1 MQARTGRHDAAVRTV
16 RRTMRT
22 MRMPRLPAA
31 LAACLWL
38 ASGAAGAQSFQ
49 ADVAPLVQG
58 SCLACHGD
66 RTVTPLNLARLGFDL
81 GDRETY
87 RAWERVYERLE
98 KGEMPPAA
106 ARPPAPPVLETA
118 LGSLKRALADAN
130 LEARGPQRTPLRRLT
145 RLEYAYTIEDL
156 LGIDGAVAEALSLTL
171 PAEADSGG
179 FDTVAANQSM
189 SPLHVRS
196 YLDAADAA
204 LDTALR
210 TGPAPGA
217 RRHVI
222 DYTKSRYLWGIEH
235 ARALG
240 LGIVKRVPDAYVMF
254 FDFGSTYTFHSA
266 SEGFAVTEPG
276 RYRVTVEAYPYQ
288 AGTPV
293 TLTVYQGKMAG
304 VAASLDELIGTFDL
318 EAPRAV
324 EMRPYLRPGD
334 LIGLSV
340 ADLDVPPEA
349 VGYGPADPSEGYG
362 GMKDYPG
369 EGIAIRSMTIEGPL
383 PVGDEWPPASARRLL
398 PGVEFDAAGGIVL
411 AKDPFEHVVDAVAGF
426 APRAFRR
433 PLGEGE
439 LQAYASLAEPLLRD
453 GRPFLEAVR
462 VPLRAVLSAPAF
474 LFQGGASDAGGDE
487 AGGDEAG
494 GDQAGGDEAG
504 SSGGAASRTL
514 DDFALASRLSYFL
527 WRSLPDAPLLRA
539 AADGRLSDPAV
550 LAAHVDRLLDDERS
564 ERFVRDFAGQA
575 FRLYELRA
583 TTPDAGLYPEY
594 DDRLGQAMARETE
607 LFLGALIDENH
618 GIGRL
623 IDADFT
629 FANRRLAEHYEL
641 PGVTGQRM
649 RRVALPADSPRGGL
663 LTQASVLKV
672 TANGTTTSPVPR
684 GNFVLANLLGQPP
697 APPPPGIEGLEPD
710 TRGTT
715 TIREQ
720 LTAHRANPVCA
731 SCHRVIDPPGFALES
746 FDPIGGFRRSYRAS
760 GGESQFGE
768 FTVPLPYVAGLPVDP
783 SGVTPEGEA
792 FSGIEDYKR
801 LMLRNDLEQVAR
813 HLTSQL
819 LVFSTGAEIE
829 FADRDAVEAIV
840 ARLGDDGYPIR
851 TMIHEVARSDLFRTR

>member
-16 RRTMRT
+16 RRTMRA

-38 ASGAAGAQSFQ
+38 ASGAAAAQSFEG
-49 ADVAPLVQG
+49 DVAPLVTG

-106 ARPPAPPVLETA
+106 ARPPAPPVLEAA
-118 LGSLKRALADAN
+118 LGSLKRALVDAN
-130 LEARGPQRTPLRRLT
+130 LAARGPQRTPLRRLT

-156 LGIDGAVAEALSLTL
+156 LGIDSAVAQALGQTL

-189 SPLHVRS
+189 SSLHVRA
-196 YLDAADAA
+196 YLDAADRALDAA
-204 LDTALR
+204 LR
-210 TGPAPGA
+210 IGPAPGA

-288 AGTPV
+288 ADTPV

-349 VGYGPADPSEGYG
+349 AGYGPSDPSQGYG

-369 EGIAIRSMTIEGPL
+369 EGIAVRSMTIEGPL
-383 PVGDEWPPASARRLL
+383 PEGDDWPSASTRQLL
-398 PGVEFDAAGGIVL
+398 PGVAFDAAGEIVL
-411 AKDPFEHVVDAVAGF
+411 TKDPFEHVVDAVAGF

-433 PLGEGE
+433 PLAEGE
-439 LQAYASLAEPLLRD
+439 LEAYASLAEPLLAD
-453 GRPFLEAVR
+453 DRPFLEAVR

-474 LFQGGASDAGGDE
+474 LFQGGAFDAGGDD
-487 AGGDEAG
+487 AGGDDAG
-494 GDQAGGDEAG
+494 APGVG
-504 SSGGAASRTL
+504 ASRTL

-607 LFLGALIDENH
+607 LFLGAVIDENH

-629 FANRRLAEHYEL
+629 FANRRLAEHYDL

-746 FDPIGGFRRSYRAS
+746 FDPIGGFRKNYRAS
-760 GGESQFGE
+760 GGESQFGD
-768 FTVPLPYVAGLPVDP
+768 FTVPLPYVDGLPVDP

-792 FSGIEDYKR
+792 FSGIEEYKR
-801 LMLRNDLEQVAR
+801 LMLGNELEQVAR

-840 ARLGDDGYPIR
+840 ARLGDDGYPLR
-851 TMIHEVARSDLFRTR
+851 TMIHAVARSDLFRTR

>member
-1 MQARTGRHDAAVRTV
+1 MQTRTGRHDAAVRAV
-16 RRTMRT
+16 RRM
-22 MRMPRLPAA
+22 MPQFGAA

-38 ASGAAGAQSFQ
+38 GSGAASAQSFE
-49 ADVAPLVQG
+49 ADVAPLVER

-106 ARPPAPPVLETA
+106 ARPPAAPVLDAA
-118 LGSLKRALADAN
+118 LGSLKRALVDAN
-130 LEARGPQRTPLRRLT
+130 LAARGAQRTPLRRLT

-156 LGIDGAVAEALSLTL
+156 LGIDGAVAQGLSQTL

-189 SPLHVRS
+189 SSLHVRA
-196 YLDAADAA
+196 YLDAADRA
-204 LDTALR
+204 LDAALR
-210 TGPAPGA
+210 TGPAPAA
-217 RRHVI
+217 RRYVI

-235 ARALG
+235 AKALG

-293 TLTVYQGKMAG
+293 TLTVYRGKMAG

-340 ADLDVPPEA
+340 ADLDVPPA
-349 VGYGPADPSEGYG
+349 AAGYGPADPSQGYG

-369 EGIAIRSMTIEGPL
+369 EGIAVRTMTIEGPL
-383 PVGDEWPPASARRLL
+383 PEGDDWPPASARQLL
-398 PGVEFDAAGGIVL
+398 PGIAVDAAGEIVL
-411 AKDPFEHVVDAVAGF
+411 TKAPYEHVADAVAAF

-433 PLGEGE
+433 PLADGE
-439 LQAYASLAEPLLRD
+439 LEAYAGLAEPLLAE

-462 VPLRAVLSAPAF
+462 VPLRAILSAPAF
-474 LFQGGASDAGGDE
+474 LFQGGSSAGRNDAGAPGGDDAGAPAGGDTH
-487 AGGDEAG
+487 
-494 GDQAGGDEAG
+494 
-504 SSGGAASRTL
+504 SL

-527 WRSLPDAPLLRA
+527 WRSLPDGPLLRA
-539 AADGRLSDPAV
+539 AAAGRLSDPAV
-550 LAAHVDRLLDDERS
+550 LRAHVDRMLDDERS
-564 ERFVRDFAGQA
+564 ARFVRDFAGQA

-607 LFLGALIDENH
+607 LFLAALLDENRGVDH
-618 GIGRL
+618 L

-629 FANRRLAEHYEL
+629 FANRRLAEHYGL
-641 PGVTGQRM
+641 AGIAGQQM

-663 LTQASVLKV
+663 LTHASVLKV

-746 FDPIGGFRRSYRAS
+746 FDPIGGFRTSYRAT
-760 GGESQFGE
+760 GGELTFGQ
-768 FTVPLPYVAGLPVDP
+768 FTVPAPFVDGLPVDP
-783 SGVTPEGEA
+783 SGVTPAGEA
-792 FSGIEDYKR
+792 FAGIADYKR

-813 HLTSQL
+813 HLASQL

-829 FADRDAVEAIV
+829 FADRDSVEEIV
-840 ARLGDDGYPIR
+840 ARLGDDAYPVR
-851 TMIHEVARSDLFRTR
+851 TMVHEVVQSDLFRQR

>member
-1 MQARTGRHDAAVRTV
+1 MTQQRIISMTARTG
-16 RRTMRT
+16 
-22 MRMPRLPAA
+22 AA
-31 LAACLWL
+31 LAACLCL
-38 ASGAAGAQSFQ
+38 ASGAEAAQSFE
-49 ADVAPLVQG
+49 ADVKPLVEA
-58 SCLACHGD
+58 SCLTCHGD

-81 GDRETY
+81 GDRKTY

-106 ARPPAPPVLETA
+106 ARQPEAPLLDAA
-118 LGSLKRALADAN
+118 LGSLKLALVDAN
-130 LEARGPQRTPLRRLT
+130 LAARGAQRTPLRRLT
-145 RLEYAYTIEDL
+145 RLEYAYTLEDL
-156 LGIDGAVAEALSLTL
+156 LAIDGAVAEVLSQTL

-189 SPLHVRS
+189 SPLHVRA
-196 YLDAADAA
+196 YLDAADGA
-204 LDTALR
+204 LDAALR
-210 TGPAPGA
+210 TGPPPST

-222 DYTKSRYLWGIEH
+222 DYAKSRSLPFIEV
-235 ARALG
+235 AQALG
-240 LGIVKRVPDAYVMF
+240 LGIVKSVPDGFVAF

-266 SEGFAVTEPG
+266 SEGYAVTQPG

-288 AGTPV
+288 ARTPV
-293 TLTVYQGKMAG
+293 TLTVYKGKMAG

-318 EAPRAV
+318 ESPRAV
-324 EMRPYLRPGD
+324 EMRPYLRSGD

-349 VGYGPADPSEGYG
+349 AGYGPSDPSKGYG

-369 EGIAIRSMTIEGPL
+369 EGIAIRSMTIERRL
-383 PVGDEWPPASARRLL
+383 PEGDAWPPASTRQILA
-398 PGVEFDAAGGIVL
+398 GVEFDDAGEVIL
-411 AKDPFEHVVDAVAGF
+411 TKAPYEHVVDAVEAF

-433 PLGEGE
+433 PLAEGE
-439 LQAYASLAEPLLRD
+439 LEAYAGLAATLLAD
-453 GRPFLEAVR
+453 GRPFLEALR
-462 VPLRAVLSAPAF
+462 VPLRAILSAPAF
-474 LFQGGASDAGGDE
+474 LFQGGGS
-487 AGGDEAG
+487 
-494 GDQAGGDEAG
+494 QADPAE
-504 SSGGAASRTL
+504 TL

-527 WRSLPDAPLLRA
+527 WRSMPDATLLRTA
-539 AADGRLSDPAV
+539 RTGRLSDPAV
-550 LAAHVDRLLDDERS
+550 LARQVDRMLDDERS
-564 ERFVRDFAGQA
+564 ARFVRDFAGQA

-594 DDRLGQAMARETE
+594 DDRLGQAMARETA
-607 LFLGALIDENH
+607 LFLAALIDENRGVGH
-618 GIGRL
+618 F

-629 FANRRLAEHYEL
+629 FVNRRLAEHYGL
-641 PGVTGQRM
+641 PGIAGQQM
-649 RRVALPADSPRGGL
+649 RRVALPADGPRGGL

-720 LTAHRANPVCA
+720 LAAHRTNPVCA

-746 FDPIGGFRRSYRAS
+746 FDPIGGFRTRYRAS
-760 GGESQFGE
+760 GGEMTFGD
-768 FTVPLPYVAGLPVDP
+768 FTVPAPYTDGLPVDP

-792 FSGIEDYKR
+792 FDGIEDYKR
-801 LMLRNDLEQVAR
+801 LMLRDGLDQVAR

-819 LVFSTGAEIE
+819 LVYSTGAEIE
-829 FADRDAVEAIV
+829 FADRNAVERIV
-840 ARLGDDGYPIR
+840 ARLRDDAYPVR
-851 TMIHEVARSDLFRTR
+851 TMIHEVAQSDLFRQR